1 MRKRRWV
8 RVPDIKLRL
17 GREVLV
23 IDGALGTMIQR
34 YDVPA
39 EQCKDQLNLTAP
51 EMIEQIARD
60 YVMAGAECITT
71 NTFGSS
77 RVKLAEYGVEDQLVQ
92 INRAGVEIARRA
104 GAQHVFGDIGPT
116 GLVLEPLGDARFDD
130 LFEVFAEQAA
140 ALASA
145 GPDALVIETMTDIAE
160 ARCALLAA
168 RSVCDLPVFVTCTFG
183 MNGRMDLSGTD
194 PATAAVILEAAGAAA
209 VGMNCGLGPEQ
220 MLPLVEKMAAATSL
234 PIMVLPNAG
243 LPQLVDGVTVFPGT
257 PDEMGQHAALF
268 VDAGASLVGSCC
280 GSSPAFTGAIMD
292 FAKERALAPA
302 RSGISGTV
310 LAGPRGVARIAPGA
324 PIAVIGERINP
335 TGKPALADSLRA
347 GSMSVVRS
355 FATEQALAG
364 ATLLDVNVGAAGVDA
379 ARVLPEAVKALVGMS
394 DLPLVIDTTDVAALE
409 AALRVYPGRALI
421 NSVNGGAESLASVLP
436 LAARYGA
443 AVVVLALDDEGIPH
457 DAPGRVAIVERVR
470 DAARSVGLSD
480 RDLVVDSLVMTA
492 ATDAQAPRVTV
503 ATLAAVHEMG
513 LATMLGV
520 SNVSHGLP
528 DRPALNAAFFAAA
541 AAQGLDAG
549 IINPSDR
556 VVMEAVRLA
565 DLSRAAGGSTDAH
578 DEAWPAWEAA
588 YASALARAKGPGAVA
603 ETNGPSGDSSASSSR
618 SFDIEGSRTAAQKLS
633 DAIDRG
639 DSDAAPTLVDDVIS
653 EGTLPG
659 EVIATVLTPAIQRL
673 GDAYGRGEAFL
684 PQLMIAADAMKAA
697 VARVKTH
704 LPDGEQSSEG
714 RVAFATVKGDIHSIG
729 KDICIS
735 LLESQGFA
743 VDDLGVDAAE
753 DAVLAAAATADVV
766 CLSAL
771 MTTTLPAMERTAA
784 RVASEAPGTP
794 VLVGGAVVTAEWAS
808 SIGAGYSSDAPGCVE
823 AVRAAVARTREG
835 DSR

>member
-1 MRKRRWV
+1 M
-8 RVPDIKLRL
+8 PDIRMRL

-34 YDVPA
+34 YEVPA

-51 EMIEQIARD
+51 EIIEQIARD

-77 RVKLAEYGVEDQLVQ
+77 RVKLAEYGVEDQLVE

-116 GLVLEPLGDARFDD
+116 GLVLEPLGEAKFDD
-130 LFEVFAEQAA
+130 VFAVFAEQAA

-168 RSVCDLPVFVTCTFG
+168 KSVCDLPVFVTCTYG
-183 MNGRMDLSGTD
+183 LNGRMDLSGTD
-194 PATAAVILEAAGAAA
+194 PATAAVILEAAGADA

-220 MLPLVEKMAAATSL
+220 MLPLVKKMAAATSL

-257 PDEMGQHAALF
+257 PDEMGEYAARF

-292 FAKERALAPA
+292 FAKERPLAPA
-302 RSGISGTV
+302 RAGLAGTV
-310 LAGPRGVARIAPGA
+310 LAGPRGVARIGAGA
-324 PIAVIGERINP
+324 PVAVIGERINP
-335 TGKPALADSLRA
+335 TGKSELAQSLRE
-347 GSMSVVRS
+347 GSMSVVRT

-379 ARVLPEAVKALVGMS
+379 VSVLPEAVKALVGMS
-394 DLPLVIDTTDVAALE
+394 DLPLVLDTTDAAALE
-409 AALRVYPGRALI
+409 AALRAYPGRALI
-421 NSVNGGAESLASVLP
+421 NSVNGGDESMATVLP

-457 DAPGRVAIVERVR
+457 DAEGRMVIVERVR
-470 DAARSVGLSD
+470 AAAHAAGLRDS
-480 RDLVVDSLVMTA
+480 DLVVDTLVMTA
-492 ATDAQAPRVTV
+492 ATDSDAPRVTV
-503 ATLAAVHEMG
+503 STLAAVHAAG
-513 LATMLGV
+513 LATVLGV

-528 DRPALNAAFFAAA
+528 DRPALNAAFVAAA
-541 AAQGLDAG
+541 TAAGLDAG

-556 VVMEAVRLA
+556 VVMEAIRLA
-565 DLSRAAGGSTDAH
+565 DIARAAGVSPDAH
-578 DEAWPAWEAA
+578 AEAWPAWDAA
-588 YASALARAKGPGAVA
+588 YESALARAKGPAGAGV
-603 ETNGPSGDSSASSSR
+603 GPGTAASGDSLASSSKT
-618 SFDIEGSRTAAQKLS
+618 FDIESSRTAAERLS

-639 DSDAAPTLVDDVIS
+639 DSDGAPALVDAVIA
-653 EGTLPG
+653 EGTPPG
-659 EVIATVLTPAIQRL
+659 SAIASVLTPAIQRL
-673 GDAYGRGEAFL
+673 GDAYGRGEVFL

-704 LPDGEQSSEG
+704 LPEGEDSSEG

-735 LLESQGFA
+735 MLESQGFT

-753 DAVLAAAATADVV
+753 DAILKAAHAADVV

-784 RVASEAPGTP
+784 RVATESPGTP

-823 AVRAAVARTREG
+823 AVRAAVAHTREG